1 MDLRSQF
8 SCFLLFFFAFQNTS
22 VLANDGRVGDIRY
35 SILSEEQ
42 FQELHGKD
50 WELLRGQEV
59 PFDSA
64 LRNFWRESH
73 LPDARGVFLRGS
85 NHGRPRKEGNP
96 EGTLTIG
103 TYQSDS
109 FKRHNHSGKT
119 GEDTPDHTHG
129 HSHPGVY
136 GDGGYARGDNRGGAY
151 HQAETRGASTR
162 HRHSIQSEGDAETR
176 PRNITV
182 NVFIKIKE
190 TQVPS
195 NLSKTDQ
202 KLEWTP
208 EQIATLM
215 NTPEFQN
222 SLSDALQNLRKGK
235 RE

>member
-1 MDLRSQF
+1 MDLRSQV

-64 LRNFWRESH
+64 LKNFWRDSH

-96 EGTLTIG
+96 EGHLPIG
-103 TYQSDS
+103 QYQSDTFKKHDHGGGNHHHQS
-109 FKRHNHSGKT
+109 FLELTASRNSDGRQMNTAAYFPPRHQPIQTNNSGAIIK
-119 GEDTPDHTHG
+119 
-129 HSHPGVY
+129 
-136 GDGGYARGDNRGGAY
+136 A
-151 HQAETRGASTR
+151 
-162 HRHSIQSEGDAETR
+162 EGDAETR